1 MSFSLIEVI
10 VLASFTSLLT
20 ISVIQF
26 INPLYDE
33 SKNIHVTTR
42 ILNFLWGLGA
52 IFILYILFLI
62 LNVLPNLMK
71 LGSESNILLSS
82 IGISL
87 SAFIASA
94 SVMKNIATTK
104 ELKKEEIKLNRIKD
118 LTYLSFLLIS
128 MKKDLE
134 DTILTLKDINKSTD
148 FIKETLK
155 SYISLKKELLNKD
168 MIFLLEE
175 DEDKIAFKNIL
186 ISFETIEIFSTTYFQ
201 NNIAP
206 INKEEIN
213 RIFISHIEL
222 FTPMLEKLSAVIDN
236 KIKLA
241 KLVYKK

>member
-1 MSFSLIEVI
+1 MSFSPIEVI

-71 LGSESNILLSS
+71 LGPESNILLSS

-118 LTYLSFLLIS
+118 LTYLSFLLNS
-128 MKKDLE
+128 MKHD
-134 DTILTLKDINKSTD
+134 LKDIISILNDTTKEKD
-148 FIKETLK
+148 FIKETVK

-168 MIFLLEE
+168 MIFLLN
-175 DEDKIAFKNIL
+175 EDKEKTIFKDIL
-186 ISFETIEIFSTTYFQ
+186 ISFESIELFSTTYFQ
-201 NNIAP
+201 NDINP
-206 INKEEIN
+206 ENKEEIHKL
-213 RIFISHIEL
+213 FISNIEI
-222 FTPMLEKLSAVIDN
+222 FTPILENLSAVIDN
-236 KIKLA
+236 KINA
-241 KLVYKK
+241 HTN